1 MGVPEKKLHQQ
12 EISEGKM
19 LIDAAKASGAERVV
33 WSGLPSMSKVTAG
46 KYANVYHFDSKAAV
60 ADYARESGVP
70 LVDVQAGSYASA
82 FVDNPIV
89 LGKLDDGSFA
99 VEWPMAPT
107 TILPVI
113 DTAHDYGLFV
123 RRVFELPV
131 FPVGSEVRT
140 SGDNIM
146 IKDIVKELSR
156 GATCHV
162 TFFFTLASHSVSYS
176 HREKGRV
183 QTDID

>member
-1 MGVPEKKLHQQ
+1 
-12 EISEGKM
+12 
-19 LIDAAKASGAERVV
+19 
-33 WSGLPSMSKVTAG
+33 
-46 KYANVYHFDSKAAV
+46 
-60 ADYARESGVP
+60 
-70 LVDVQAGSYASA
+70 
-82 FVDNPIV
+82 
-89 LGKLDDGSFA
+89 
-99 VEWPMAPT
+99 MAPT
-107 TILPVI
+107 TVLPVI

-162 TFFFTLASHSVSYS
+162 TFFTLASHSVSYS